1 MLKFLTLEL
10 ALVFAL
16 LAAGCKQKQGGG
28 GQPGAFV
35 IQVVAVEAK
44 RQPVIESLSL
54 VGSIAANMMIEV
66 KTEVDGTVQEI
77 LSNEGQRVEKG
88 QELLRLDETKLAA
101 ALAEAESNFKLSR
114 ANLERARQL
123 FKDKLISQQ
132 EYEQLA
138 ATFESNQATLDRR
151 KRELKDARVYA
162 PFAGIVGAHNVSPG
176 QVIGKNTTLTWL
188 TDLDPVK
195 VEINVPER
203 YIAQLRLGQAI
214 ELGVAA
220 IPGKKFNGELYF
232 ISPQVDV
239 TSRTILVKAKIPN
252 PDAQL
257 KPGMLA
263 SLDLTL
269 QRRENSV
276 VIPETAVVRMMDND
290 RGMIFIVD
298 SNGVAQ
304 LKPVK
309 FGVRMPR
316 QVEILEGLQ
325 GGEKVIVEGA
335 QKIGPGTKVKF
346 APPESASPYLL
357 ATNSPTVKM

>member
-1 MLKFLTLEL
+1 MLKFLTLE
-10 ALVFAL
+10 FAL
-16 LAAGCKQKQGGG
+16 TAVLLLAGCKQKQAQGGAGGG
-28 GQPGAFV
+28 FV

-54 VGSIAANMMIEV
+54 VGSIAANEVIEV
-66 KTEVDGTVQEI
+66 KTEIDGTVQEI
-77 LSNEGQRVEKG
+77 LSNEGQHVNKG

-138 ATFESNQATLDRR
+138 ATFDVNQATLDRR

-162 PFAGIVGAHNVSPG
+162 PFAGIVGAHNVSHG

-203 YIAQLRLGQAI
+203 YIAQLRPGQAI

-220 IPGKKFNGELYF
+220 IPGKKFRGELYF

-263 SLDLTL
+263 SLDLIL

-298 SNGVAQ
+298 SNSVAQ
-304 LKPVK
+304 MKPVK
-309 FGVRMPR
+309 FGVRMSK

-325 GGEKVIVEGA
+325 GGEKVVVEGT

-346 APPESASPYLL
+346 APAEGATPYLK
-357 ATNSPTVKM
+357 SGS